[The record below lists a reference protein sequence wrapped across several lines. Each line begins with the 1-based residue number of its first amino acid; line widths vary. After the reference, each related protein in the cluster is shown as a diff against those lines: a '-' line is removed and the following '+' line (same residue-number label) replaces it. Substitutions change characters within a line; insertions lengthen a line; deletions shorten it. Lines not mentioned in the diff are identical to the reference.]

1 MPFRRRLTQPLIE
14 SWFDLQPAGP
24 QATAR
29 AVHAVVIAV
38 APRLEPAV
46 RSGSLVYSLD
56 RVHLLALAPHRTHLH
71 LQVFD
76 AVDLGRLVPELE
88 GTAKGQRQLR
98 LRHGQ
103 PLDEALVR
111 RVVQTVV
118 EQASARRRVEP
129 PA

>member
-1 MPFRRRLTQPLIE
+1 MPYRRRLTQPLVE
-14 SWFDLQPAGP
+14 SWFDLQSPVP

-29 AVHAVVIAV
+29 AVHAVVTAT

-46 RSGSLVYSLD
+46 RSGNLVYMLD
-56 RVHLLALAPHRTHLH
+56 RVHVLALAPHRTHLH
-71 LQVFD
+71 LQVFES
-76 AVDLGRLVPELE
+76 ADLAERLPELE
-88 GTAKGQRQLR
+88 GAAKGLRQWR

-103 PLDEALVR
+103 PVDEAQVQ

-118 EQASARRRVEP
+118 EQAAARRSVEP